1 MVFLMLGRYRDGLEF
16 NNNNKKVDPIA
27 VVTRVYSIPEIFMAQ
42 E

>member
-1 MVFLMLGRYRDGLEF
+1 MFLLLGHYRDGLEF

-27 VVTRVYSIPEIFMAQ
+27 VVTRVYNIPEIFMTP